1 MALSF
6 SIFFINREAYIIVLF
21 GVTIKLG
28 KICNKIEI
36 DVGLFLQYQQFII
49 CNTQI
54 DAHMDGCRASNV
66 SSLCKYSI
74 YTHLNPSCSHRLGV
88 NILT

>member
-36 DVGLFLQYQQFII
+36 DVGLFCSTNNLLYVIHRSMRIWMGAEHQTLVVYA
-49 CNTQI
+49 NTVYI
-54 DAHMDGCRASNV
+54 H
-66 SSLCKYSI
+66 I
-74 YTHLNPSCSHRLGV
+74 
-88 NILT
+88 